1 MTLQVYSASLP
12 SLCRLAIDVM
22 IMGYMG
28 VPWIS
33 WSLFMNSLLPRN
45 QGRYRQATNWSSILV
60 IDGKHRPESL
70 KDH

>member
-12 SLCRLAIDVM
+12 SLYKLATDV

-33 WSLFMNSLLPRN
+33 WSLFLNSLLPKN
-45 QGRYRQATNWSSILV
+45 QSGYRQATNWSSILV

>member
-12 SLCRLAIDVM
+12 SLYKLATDV

-28 VPWIS
+28 VPWIN
-33 WSLFMNSLLPRN
+33 WNLFMNSLLPRN
-45 QGRYRQATNWSSILV
+45 QSRYRQDTNWSSISV
-60 IDGKHRPESL
+60 IDGKHRPDSL